1 MMAHLSFTLMDYRWV
16 DTKELKMNKR
26 QKIKLLRNDPY
37 SFFDIYGKD
46 QAMSL
51 ASWCLLNRGASGERL
66 FNRIEMIAFF
76 YRRLL
81 EISLSITSNIYRAP
95 KI

>member
-1 MMAHLSFTLMDYRWV
+1 M